1 MENQTTNYDD
11 QVTTLPDDVLVEE
24 GGASGDGTS
33 GGNHVTIVRICPR
46 GQTRYTWRTTDTLDS
61 VAARY
66 GVKPEAIRAANKGVD
81 FDHLNFGDEICV
93 PMNNAACST
102 GELYEVRRGDTY
114 SSIAAYYGI
123 PVYTLSELNPYV
135 DPTALQVGQLLCV
148 PSDRPTA
155 PIAPP
160 DLPPVYPGDDSSSSG
175 SGGNSGCTNCTIQP
189 TQKVCPKG
197 SRTIIM
203 PLGWGYGTVLTR
215 YNVSYNALQAA
226 NPDVDVSAIPAGQR
240 LCIPPE
246 GSRRLCADGTR
257 SHVIDQGETLNTLA
271 QRFGTTVSRLLKIN
285 AELAPSDFTAGR
297 VICAPEVRTT

>member
-1 MENQTTNYDD
+1 MENQTINYDD

-24 GGASGDGTS
+24 GGASGDGNTGS
-33 GGNHVTIVRICPR
+33 GGNQVTIVRICPR

-66 GVKPEAIRAANKGVD
+66 GVRPEAIRAANRGVD
-81 FDHLNFGDEICV
+81 FDRLNFGDEICV
-93 PMNNAACST
+93 PMNSAACST
-102 GELYEVRRGDTY
+102 GALYEVKRGDTY
-114 SSIAAYYGI
+114 SSIAEYYGI

-135 DPTALQVGQLLCV
+135 DPTTLQVGQLLCV
-148 PSDRPTA
+148 PADRPVT

-160 DLPPVYPGDDSSSSG
+160 DTPPAYPGDSSD
-175 SGGNSGCTNCTIQP
+175 SGGSGCTDCTARP
-189 TQKVCPKG
+189 PESACPDG

-203 PLGWGYGTVLTR
+203 PLGWGFGTILMRYGI
-215 YNVSYNALQAA
+215 SYNALQAA
-226 NPDVDVSAIPAGQR
+226 NPDVDISAIPAGQR

-257 SHVIDQGETLNTLA
+257 SHVMERGETLNTLA

-285 AELAPSDFTAGR
+285 AELAPSDFVAGR
-297 VICAPEVRTT
+297 VICAPEIKTT